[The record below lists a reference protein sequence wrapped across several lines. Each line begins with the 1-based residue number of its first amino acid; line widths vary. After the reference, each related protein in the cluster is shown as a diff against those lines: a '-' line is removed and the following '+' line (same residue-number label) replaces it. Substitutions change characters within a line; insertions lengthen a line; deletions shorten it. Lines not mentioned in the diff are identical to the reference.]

1 MQTRD
6 QKYAL
11 DAHERVVK
19 VKNSKDIDDKSYGS
33 MAHALPIMILRAG
46 LAQALSFVEAKA
58 KTDGKNE
65 KRPKSLQTLLDDLQA
80 TLDRQEPLAQAA
92 RKAELPEYML
102 LTRQVMDALL
112 WYKRFAQSVLGVDSS
127 DEGSEEDK

>member
-11 DAHERVVK
+11 IAYERAVN
-19 VKNSKDIDDKSYGS
+19 VKNAKDIDDKSYGS
-33 MAHALPIMILRAG
+33 MAHALPIMIRRAG

-58 KTDGKNE
+58 KADEKNG
-65 KRPKSLQTLLDDLQA
+65 KRPKTLQTLLDDLQA
-80 TLDRQEPLAQAA
+80 TLGRQEPLAQAA

-112 WYKRFAQSVLGVDSS
+112 WYKRFAQSMLGVDSS
-127 DEGSEEDK
+127 DEGSEEDR